1 MALSSDHISNVYDDI
16 VINMIKND
24 ENNIDSKMTREELVL
39 QLKDGFATSKTEGE
53 QKCFQLEGWISID
66 CKGAVTGQ
74 MSSKPIGDENQ
85 KMISRYLSTVSANLL
100 CAASGFLRIGHQGS
114 SRAQNK
120 TVVPTQE
127 SSRAQNKTVKNKRF
141 GDISLL
147 GALSVGQQSL
157 QLELV
162 KATTDSRAE
171 ALRTVVATIM
181 RQGQDGSPDEYMC
194 QGKLMANC
202 AEWTFSH
209 LDYDGPRYYRS
220 VFESVNKSKLPVSLA
235 GLVSSYLIPG
245 FKMPTKSIHISQ
257 PDFTPTDLPVC
268 LKLSKGKST
277 HLTTGQ
283 VFWEMFGELHVGTDL
298 TVCGFINHRKPVVR
312 VDHYANGFT
321 FRNEIKSTLSIIDTN
336 AVSDTGTVPPDNLC
350 YMLTVL
356 PLGSSTYGATL
367 GWVVETCDRA
377 VAFALLQNLTE
388 VRREEEIYQAMV
400 QPGTDWRWDFE
411 KVDYEQK
418 ASTSAQ
424 KIREC
429 FLTLTQIPEDDNHD
443 VLSKRVEIDGQ

>member
-1 MALSSDHISNVYDDI
+1 
-16 VINMIKND
+16 MIKND

-85 KMISRYLSTVSANLL
+85 KMISRYLSTVS
-100 CAASGFLRIGHQGS
+100 GKFTS
-114 SRAQNK
+114 SEQNSRTNTGK
-120 TVVPTQE
+120 FT
-127 SSRAQNKTVKNKRF
+127 SSEQNSSLTPPKGQLQLNVKNKRF

-298 TVCGFINHRKPVVR
+298 TVCGFVNHRKPVVMQTHPR
-312 VDHYANGFT
+312 QTSN
-321 FRNEIKSTLSIIDTN
+321 K
-336 AVSDTGTVPPDNLC
+336 
-350 YMLTVL
+350 
-356 PLGSSTYGATL
+356 PLICNPS
-367 GWVVETCDRA
+367 CF
-377 VAFALLQNLTE
+377 VAFFSPVGA
-388 VRREEEIYQAMV
+388 
-400 QPGTDWRWDFE
+400 
-411 KVDYEQK
+411 
-418 ASTSAQ
+418 
-424 KIREC
+424 C
-429 FLTLTQIPEDDNHD
+429 
-443 VLSKRVEIDGQ
+443 

>member
-1 MALSSDHISNVYDDI
+1 
-16 VINMIKND
+16 MIKND

-85 KMISRYLSTVSANLL
+85 KMISRYLSTVS
-100 CAASGFLRIGHQGS
+100 GKFTS
-114 SRAQNK
+114 SEQN
-120 TVVPTQE
+120 
-127 SSRAQNKTVKNKRF
+127 SSLTPPKGQLQLNVKNKRF

-298 TVCGFINHRKPVVR
+298 TVCGFVNHRKPVVR

-321 FRNEIKSTLSIIDTN
+321 FRNEIKGYWNRT
-336 AVSDTGTVPPDNLC
+336 AGQF
-350 YMLTVL
+350 MLHANCSAFGEQHL
-356 PLGSSTYGATL
+356 WGNFRMG
-367 GWVVETCDRA
+367 DRA

-388 VRREEEIYQAMV
+388 
-400 QPGTDWRWDFE
+400 GTDWRWDFE

-424 KIREC
+424 KI
-429 FLTLTQIPEDDNHD
+429 PEDDNHD